1 MCVTAFNIITLVIS
15 FLALIIA
22 GIAMFYT
29 RKQANEI
36 AKQNALISEQN
47 RVSLKPE
54 LWLNGIMQKPYEKEL
69 HIDLNNSGEAAHLTH
84 IAVLSNNL
92 QQHSI
97 PFPYKL
103 NKDDQMW
110 IYFNYVGSKDVQ
122 SDLFE
127 IELYFKDK
135 ADNEYNANIVIDKGR
150 YRIEKVTYISKTK

>member
-15 FLALIIA
+15 FFALIIA
-22 GIAMFYT
+22 GIAMFFT

-47 RVSLKPE
+47 RVILKPE

-69 HIDLNNSGEAAHLTH
+69 HIDLNNSGEVAHLTR

-92 QQHSI
+92 KQHST

-103 NKDDQMW
+103 NKDEQMW
-110 IYFNYVGSKDVQ
+110 VYFHYVGSKDVQ
-122 SDLFE
+122 SDLYE

-135 ADNEYNANIVIDKGR
+135 ADNEYKANIVIDKIG